1 MRKKEG
7 GQAFILVLIVLAMGT
22 LLVVPLLRLTT
33 TALKGGQ
40 IVTRQVEAMYAA
52 DAAQEYV
59 QWKLAYDDY
68 ATEFVNEGDSD
79 NFTIDM
85 NDIPVDVT
93 VVMRAVANKGAIIL
107 STEDTIRPTVT
118 VVPDTVANDVRVL
131 FTFTIRLDHFSDNTS
146 QGLDAVYHILAQG
159 FEDYDFV
166 PGSCELSIDGLS
178 PQAVPDPLIE
188 EVGNQVRLMW
198 PADYNRNSGENAF
211 SSDPLDED
219 HYFRGMRDFQV
230 RQVKELS
237 FQIWG
242 ELPKNRT
249 HCSWVVLKPWNT
261 LSGPEG
267 VITVGTPPDPEVY
280 GDDGLLVVTKIA
292 DPAVIM
298 PGVEADVEYTI
309 SIVNRDSE
317 THHFREIVD
326 YLPPEFYYTD
336 NSTEGLTTF
345 EPLQDL
351 LVINDIER
359 WELKWTNAEFPFPHG
374 DISIASGET
383 LTLTFW
389 TRTTKDVSGCYFNEV
404 LVIFDLSPPT
414 IFRQIGVTDE
424 EWGSCF
430 SWNTGTVVV
439 PAYDTRAQARDITID
454 SSIGAIVGGVIVSS
468 WQLY

>member
-7 GQAFILVLIVLAMGT
+7 GQAFILVLILLMMGT
-22 LLVVPLLRLTT
+22 LLMVPSLRLVT
-33 TALKGGQ
+33 TALKSGQ

-59 QWKLAYDDY
+59 QWKLAYDNY
-68 ATEFVNEGDSD
+68 AAEFVNEGDSD

-85 NDIPVDVT
+85 NDISVDVT
-93 VVMRAVANKGAIIL
+93 VIMRAVANKGAIIL
-107 STEDTIRPTVT
+107 STDDTIRPTVT
-118 VVPDTVANDVRVL
+118 VAPDTVANDVREL
-131 FTFTIRLDHFSDNTS
+131 FTFTMRLDHFSDNNS
-146 QGLDAVYHILAQG
+146 QGLDAVYSVLPKG
-159 FEDYDFV
+159 FEDFDFV
-166 PGSCELSIDGLS
+166 LGSCELSIDGLT
-178 PQAVPDPLIE
+178 PQAVPDPLAKE
-188 EVGNQVRLMW
+188 EGGQVRLKW
-198 PADYNRNSGENAF
+198 PADYNHNNGNNAF

-219 HYFRGMRDFQV
+219 HYFRGIRDFQV

-237 FQIWG
+237 FQIWA

-267 VITVGTPPDPEVY
+267 VITVGTPDDPEEY
-280 GDDGLLVVTKIA
+280 GDDGLLVVTKVA
-292 DPAVIM
+292 NPSVIM

-317 THHFREIVD
+317 THHFDEIVD

-336 NSTEGLTTF
+336 NSTEGLTTV

-351 LVINDIER
+351 LVINDVER
-359 WELKWTNAEFPFPHG
+359 WELKWTHDEFPG
-374 DISIASGET
+374 QGAISIASGET
-383 LTLTFW
+383 LNLTFL

-404 LVIFDLSPPT
+404 LVIFDISAPG
-414 IFRQIGVTDE
+414 IFDKIGVTDE
-424 EWGSCF
+424 EWSSCF